1 MVLAIIDVGVVA
13 VIGAVI
19 AVFVAV
25 AVFVAPRRSPGE
37 SSRPMTHEEF
47 MDEE

>member
-1 MVLAIIDVGVVA
+1 MVVAIIDVGVVA

-19 AVFVAV
+19 AIFVAV
-25 AVFVAPRRSPGE
+25 AVFVAPRRGPAE

-47 MDEE
+47 LDEE